1 MAFEVVPTA
10 ARRLHS
16 DQYTKIIIINTPINL
31 RAHHSRVRMMM
42 KPEPGFD
49 MFPCK
54 PARAPAPTGKFQGQ
68 VSHWRAPTPVNSRVW
83 PE

>member
-1 MAFEVVPTA
+1 
-10 ARRLHS
+10 
-16 DQYTKIIIINTPINL
+16 
-31 RAHHSRVRMMM
+31 MMM

-49 MFPCK
+49 MFPGK
-54 PARAPAPTGKFQGQ
+54 PARAPALTGKFQGQ